1 MRRLTLFL
9 VLVLLTT
16 ALFAQEEESYAF
28 VLFAEGFDMNIYR
41 NDELFTYDVLRD
53 DVIGMPLLPGDLV
66 QTDPDTFVEIQI
78 MPSRT
83 VMKVA
88 ENTTFRIEQIGG
100 DGGGSFDLAYGRL
113 RARVERVTGN
123 ERFQVRGRTAVAG
136 VRGTDFGYDFV
147 ASRQGSL
154 DAETQV
160 YVFEGSVEVTETV
173 EEAQG
178 SEESAQPAGDGGQ
191 GEGDAPAGEDSDAG
205 EPAGDAGEPA
215 GDAGDSVTLGSGG
228 TGEPQTIIISAN
240 EMVRVIREVVDETL
254 EARERGAAEPQPV
267 SFESQLIE
275 EQIEQFWQEK
285 DFQEEPVAPD
295 QVEQRFPQISREVER
310 LALER
315 EVFLLAQARATL
327 EDDFEGRRE
336 PRQLRLAVPPEEE
349 RLRRAILPEDRSDRS
364 ISAERGG
371 AVLTATGTLLGA
383 TALGLAVA
391 GDQVISGY
399 ETGFDNSLTS
409 AVLLSGGVFIS
420 SGLVSLILSFF

>member
-1 MRRLTLFL
+1 
-9 VLVLLTT
+9 
-16 ALFAQEEESYAF
+16 
-28 VLFAEGFDMNIYR
+28 
-41 NDELFTYDVLRD
+41 
-53 DVIGMPLLPGDLV
+53 
-66 QTDPDTFVEIQI
+66 
-78 MPSRT
+78 
-83 VMKVA
+83 
-88 ENTTFRIEQIGG
+88 
-100 DGGGSFDLAYGRL
+100 
-113 RARVERVTGN
+113 
-123 ERFQVRGRTAVAG
+123 
-136 VRGTDFGYDFV
+136 
-147 ASRQGSL
+147 
-154 DAETQV
+154 
-160 YVFEGSVEVTETV
+160 
-173 EEAQG
+173 
-178 SEESAQPAGDGGQ
+178 
-191 GEGDAPAGEDSDAG
+191 
-205 EPAGDAGEPA
+205 
-215 GDAGDSVTLGSGG
+215 GG

-254 EARERGAAEPQPV
+254 EARERGATAPQPV